1 MFEGDLVILN
11 KCCSDLYCQHF
22 QYLGSTETSESYR
35 QMCLEVVVTLAET
48 APAMMRKES
57 SKYIIQLIGQVL
69 ELMATVEEDENWG
82 TQDDPDETDQER

>member
-1 MFEGDLVILN
+1 VFEGDLVILN
-11 KCCSDLYCQHF
+11 KCCSDLYCQYF
-22 QYLGSTETSESYR
+22 QYLGNTETSESYR

-69 ELMATVEEDENWG
+69 ELMATVEDDDDWG
-82 TQDDPDETDQER
+82 TQEDPDETDQER